1 MEEKEMITIKAES
14 NKTEKKSKED
24 QQNTIFFMKRLTKF
38 LYLGQDQSR
47 TEEKHK

>member
-1 MEEKEMITIKAES
+1 MITIKAES
-14 NKTEKKSKED
+14 NKTERRVKKINKAM
-24 QQNTIFFMKRLTKF
+24 IFFMKRLTKF